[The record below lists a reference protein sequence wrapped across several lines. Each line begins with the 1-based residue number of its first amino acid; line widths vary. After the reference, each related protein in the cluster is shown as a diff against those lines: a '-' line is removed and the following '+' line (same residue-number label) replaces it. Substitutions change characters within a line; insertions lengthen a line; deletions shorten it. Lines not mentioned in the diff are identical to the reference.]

1 MLKTENLS
9 QFITKPTHITKH
21 SKTLLDVIITNSP
34 ANIRDSW
41 VLSLSLSNHEMV
53 YCIRKLNWMKAPPEV
68 KVFRNYAKYDPTMFS
83 DDLKSVDWN
92 IDQDPS
98 GINERQD
105 CVDELW
111 SDFKAKFVAVADR
124 HAPLIP
130 KKVRSIDNC
139 PWMTGKIKKDIHQR
153 DYLLKKA
160 RKTNRDEDWLA
171 YKSMRNRVSN
181 SVKKAKQAYNK
192 KLIENHQGD
201 AKAFWRIMKTILPGE
216 KKTASAKSIEVN
228 S

>member
-1 MLKTENLS
+1 
-9 QFITKPTHITKH
+9 
-21 SKTLLDVIITNSP
+21 
-34 ANIRDSW
+34 
-41 VLSLSLSNHEMV
+41 MV

-228 S
+228 G